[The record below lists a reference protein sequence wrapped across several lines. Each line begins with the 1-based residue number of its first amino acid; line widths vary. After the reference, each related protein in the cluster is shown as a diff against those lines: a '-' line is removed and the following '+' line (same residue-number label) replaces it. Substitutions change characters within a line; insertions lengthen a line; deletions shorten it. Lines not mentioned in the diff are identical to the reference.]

1 MFPTS
6 LMQTSEEDFLTSV
19 DEYCNEHFIKRLNAE
34 SSAYDQF
41 TNEEVAEAVELVLAG
56 SQGVMVKKMSSLQ
69 EQLIAIHN
77 NQVDFVE
84 NVGEVTKTQL
94 EALKKVEDR
103 AEENV
108 RMMKYAFDDIIE
120 KLNVVVEKSSNG
132 QVNLSSEKQ
141 AEKKKGFFG

>member
-1 MFPTS
+1 M
-6 LMQTSEEDFLTSV
+6 
-19 DEYCNEHFIKRLNAE
+19 
-34 SSAYDQF
+34 
-41 TNEEVAEAVELVLAG
+41 
-56 SQGVMVKKMSSLQ
+56 Q

-84 NVGEVTKTQL
+84 SVGEVTKTQL

-120 KLNVVVEKSSNG
+120 KLEAVVEKSSNG
-132 QVNLSSEKQ
+132 QVKASEPEK
-141 AEKKKGFFG
+141 KKKGFFG